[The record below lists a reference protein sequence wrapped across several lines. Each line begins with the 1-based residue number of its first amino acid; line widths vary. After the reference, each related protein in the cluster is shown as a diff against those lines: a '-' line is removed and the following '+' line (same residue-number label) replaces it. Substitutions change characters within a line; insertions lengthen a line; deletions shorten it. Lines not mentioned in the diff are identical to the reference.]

1 MTVDDVFASSRT
13 IIVAGKGGVG
23 KTTVSAALA
32 CAAAQRGLRVLFIEL
47 DGKPIPAELTSG
59 EGHIS
64 TMSLTAGDALVDYL
78 EHHGLGRLA
87 KRFAATGILDVIAA
101 AAPGLDDLLVLG
113 RIKALERSSPHDV
126 IIVDGPAAGHALTF
140 LRVAHGIRGGI
151 RTGLIATQA
160 SEVGEF
166 LADHAR
172 CSVAMVT
179 LPATTPVTETVDT
192 ALAIEDEIGVALG
205 PIVVEVVEP
214 LRRLRFILEPGEDR
228 AIACDLTWE
237 GAIPAFEE
245 PRQYVRKFGRV
256 LFDTVRFAQTGC
268 WSGELEV
275 AGERFTVTP
284 DRWKGT
290 RDRSWGVRPVGEA
303 EPAGI
308 REEIGQMVGF
318 WNYAPMQFDDFSIL

>member
-113 RIKALERSSPHDV
+113 RIKALERSSPHDL

-172 CSVAMVT
+172 CSVVMVT

-205 PIVVEVVEP
+205 PIVVNRVLPDDEIATEHSASAA
-214 LRRLRFILEPGEDR
+214 LRRSAEFYRSRRHLQADSIRTLQTLLPLQQLHLPDVSSPNVIGT
-228 AIACDLTWE
+228 LT
-237 GAIPAFEE
+237 AS
-245 PRQYVRKFGRV
+245 
-256 LFDTVRFAQTGC
+256 LLD
-268 WSGELEV
+268 SEV
-275 AGERFTVTP
+275 QP
-284 DRWKGT
+284 
-290 RDRSWGVRPVGEA
+290 
-303 EPAGI
+303 
-308 REEIGQMVGF
+308 
-318 WNYAPMQFDDFSIL
+318 